1 MPRFQVSSGPVALAA
16 STTKT
21 IIDLATPAGSIASIA
36 KVRVGSDATSAGTAT
51 SALRVQVGLF
61 SAAVTTHTAY
71 TPGLWDYGG
80 NGIASAI
87 TAGIATTSEGAGTA
101 VASQIEE
108 FPLPLTQ
115 SDTAV
120 WETVLRVIPASS
132 FWRIRLISPANINTT
147 NVYATVSW
155 DE

>member
-21 IIDLATPAGSIASIA
+21 IIDLATPSGTIASVA

-51 SALRVQVGLF
+51 SDLRVQVGLF

-132 FWRIRLISPANINTT
+132 FWRIRLISPANIGTT